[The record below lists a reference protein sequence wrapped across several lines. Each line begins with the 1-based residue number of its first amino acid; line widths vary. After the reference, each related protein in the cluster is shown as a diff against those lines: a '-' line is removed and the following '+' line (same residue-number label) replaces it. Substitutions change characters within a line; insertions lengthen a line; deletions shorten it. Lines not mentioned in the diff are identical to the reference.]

1 MVILIVGAKEHLGKY
16 HILESPAFSHWLYP
30 VLNKA
35 GNQRKCEIQ
44 KGK

>member
-1 MVILIVGAKEHLGKY
+1 MVILIAGAKENPGKY
-16 HILESPAFSHWLYP
+16 HILESLAFSHWLYP
-30 VLNKA
+30 FLNKA